1 MTVGID
7 LGGTTTKIAGFGK
20 DGLFGFRTVQAND
33 PLGSADGTLYAFLD
47 SNSLPLSAVNLIAV
61 TGARAEACG
70 PRLLD
75 IPCRKVEEFQA
86 IGRGGL
92 YLAGLPQA
100 IVVSMG
106 TGTAVVR
113 ATPIECRHLG
123 GTGVG
128 GGTLLGLSK
137 CILNTTDF
145 DEIVELAAGGNL
157 AKVDLLVGDLSPPAI
172 ASLSG
177 RATASNFGRLSPGAS
192 KADYALGILNLVFQ
206 TIGLVALFAAAPFQE
221 LDVVLTG
228 KLTAVPQARDIFAGF
243 AVISPL
249 RFHFPPQA
257 EYGTAVGAALSV

>member
-7 LGGTTTKIAGFGK
+7 LGGTTTKIV
-20 DGLFGFRTVQAND
+20 GLGTEGPFGFHTVKANN
-33 PLGSADGTLYAFLD
+33 PLASAAGALASFLN
-47 SNSLPLSAVNLIAV
+47 SNSLPLTAVKRVAV

-70 PRLLD
+70 PQLLD
-75 IPCRKVEEFQA
+75 IPCRRVEEFQA

-92 YLAGLPQA
+92 FLAGLQQA

-113 ATPIECRHLG
+113 ATPDACRHLG

-128 GGTLLGLSK
+128 GGTLLGLAK

-145 DEIVELAAGGNL
+145 NAIIEMAAGGSL
-157 AKVDLLVGDLSPPAI
+157 ANVDLLVGDLSPRAI
-172 ASLSG
+172 DSLPG
-177 RATASNFGRLSPGAS
+177 RATASNFGRLSDRAS
-192 KADYALGILNLVFQ
+192 PADYALGILNLVFQ
-206 TIGLVALFAAAPFQE
+206 TIGLMALFAAGPQND

-243 AVISPL
+243 AVLSPL
-249 RFHFPPQA
+249 RFHFPPYA
-257 EYGTAVGAALSV
+257 EYATAVGATLSP

>member
-20 DGLFGFRTVQAND
+20 DGPFGFHTVEA
-33 PLGSADGTLYAFLD
+33 LESSTSTADALAGFLEA
-47 SNSLPLSAVNLIAV
+47 NSLPLSSVRRIAV
-61 TGARAEACG
+61 TGVRARACG
-70 PRLLD
+70 ANLLG
-75 IPCRKVEEFQA
+75 IPCRRVEEFQA
-86 IGRGGL
+86 ISRGGL
-92 YLAGLPQA
+92 HLAGLAQA

-113 ATPIECRHLG
+113 AIPAECRHLG

-157 AKVDLLVGDLSPPAI
+157 ANVDLLVGDLSPTAI

-177 RATASNFGRLSPGAS
+177 RATASNFGRLGHGAS
-192 KADYALGILNLVFQ
+192 RADYALGILNLVFQ

-228 KLTAVPQARDIFAGF
+228 KLTAVPQARDILAGF

-249 RFHFPPQA
+249 RFRFPPHA
-257 EYGTAVGAALSV
+257 EYATAVGAALSA